1 MEEAAQRQL
10 GPGTMLDEKYRID
23 GLIAVGGM
31 GAVYHGTHTQLRK
44 RVAIKVLNPQLNS
57 PIMIERFK
65 REAITASQIGHEGIA
80 QVTDI
85 GTSYDGE
92 PFLVMELLEG
102 ESLATR
108 CKRIGAMPIDIACE
122 LACSILAPL
131 GAAHAAGVV
140 HRDLKPDNVYLVRQ
154 SRGEMIKLLDFG
166 ISRSAGGDGEFRL
179 TTTGL
184 VLGTPYYMSPEQA
197 RGDTNITPAA
207 DIYALGVI
215 MYELMIGAVPISAE
229 NYNQLMYR
237 VMVGEFVRP
246 RQIRPDIPE
255 ALEQLILTTMA
266 LDPAQRPANAD
277 ALERAL
283 LPFCRPT
290 FREHTLERL
299 SHPRLITSNETS
311 LTEGFNREE
320 VATSRTMLA
329 TPNGLSG
336 VSPIASRL
344 EPAPARMTP
353 TKQKSKAPMFI
364 LLGVVAVIA
373 AGIGVAVA
381 VGGKGHKP
389 SQHDEVVAT
398 APPKVET
405 APPKVETPETKPAV
419 VATPPAPTK
428 IAIKFDIEPATAK
441 LELDGKA
448 IEGTELSVDKDDKK
462 HSLVITADGYE
473 KREEQI
479 AFDENQK
486 LGFEL
491 SKVAPK
497 SVKASK
503 AGKTGKIPK
512 TGKNDRI
519 DSTSPYQ

>member
-1 MEEAAQRQL
+1 METAAPRQL
-10 GPGTMLDEKYRID
+10 DPGTMLDEKYRID

-31 GAVYHGTHTQLRK
+31 GAVYQGTHTQLRK

-57 PIMIERFK
+57 AVMIERFK

-108 CKRIGAMPIDIACE
+108 LRRIGAMPMDIACE
-122 LACSILAPL
+122 LACSILSPL

-197 RGDTNITPAA
+197 RGDTNITTAA

-215 MYELMIGAVPISAE
+215 MYEMLIGAVPISAE

-237 VMVGEFVRP
+237 VMVGEFVKP
-246 RQIRPDIPE
+246 RAIRPDIPE
-255 ALEQLILTTMA
+255 ALEQLILTTMH
-266 LDPAQRPANAD
+266 LDPTQRPANAE

-283 LPFCRPT
+283 LPFCRPA
-290 FREHTLERL
+290 FRDHTLERL

-311 LTEGFNREE
+311 MTEGFNREE

-329 TPNGLSG
+329 TPNGMSG
-336 VSPIASRL
+336 VKPIASQL
-344 EPAPARMTP
+344 EPTSAPA
-353 TKQKSKAPMFI
+353 KKKSKAPMFI
-364 LLGVVAVIA
+364 LLGIVAVLA
-373 AGIGVAVA
+373 AGIGIAVA
-381 VGGKGHKP
+381 VGGKGQP
-389 SQHDEVVAT
+389 HDV
-398 APPKVET
+398 PPPI
-405 APPKVETPETKPAV
+405 ARVETPP
-419 VATPPAPTK
+419 TPPVVKPEVKEVPPPPVAPAK
-428 IAIKFDIEPATAK
+428 ITIKLAIQPADAKIEIDGRV
-441 LELDGKA
+441 LD
-448 IEGTELSVDKDDKK
+448 GTELSVDKDDKQ
-462 HSLVITADGYE
+462 HSLVMTADGYE

-486 LGFEL
+486 LGYEL
-491 SKVAPK
+491 AKVASK
-497 SVKASK
+497 S
-503 AGKTGKIPK
+503 GKTGKIK
-512 TGKNDRI
+512 TGKTLKNGRKDRI